1 MGIGEAKEALV
12 RSGYMIL
19 GLVSYADIVI
29 VTETVLL
36 HIVTIEAALA
46 TAGNQALL
54 LEGWSRQYR
63 RPITLAELDE
73 INRNIAHFFSV
84 ILSWEQQFKQRG
96 LIPENDESKDA
107 HV

>member
-19 GLVSYADIVI
+19 GLVSYTDIVI

-36 HIVTIEAALA
+36 EIVTIEAVL
-46 TAGNQALL
+46 TAVGNQALL
-54 LEGWSRQYR
+54 LQGWSHQYR

-73 INRNIAHFFSV
+73 ITRNLAHFFSV
-84 ILSWEQQFKQRG
+84 MLSWEQQFKQQG
-96 LIPENDESKDA
+96 LIPEKGESEDA